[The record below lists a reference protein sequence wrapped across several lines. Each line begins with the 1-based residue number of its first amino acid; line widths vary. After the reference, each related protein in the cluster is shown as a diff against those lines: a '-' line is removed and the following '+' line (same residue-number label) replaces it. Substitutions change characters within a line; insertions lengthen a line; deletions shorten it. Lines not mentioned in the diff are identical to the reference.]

1 MELVGTNT
9 CMAERNDS
17 LRSWL
22 ALHRAPHIG
31 PATFHTL
38 LNRFGSPEAVLGA
51 GRGILSAAGLRGD
64 TIDALLQPDETAIEA
79 DLEWAGQPA
88 ASILTLADAG
98 YPSLLKE
105 ITDPPPVLY
114 VYGDVDCLALPQ
126 LAMVGT
132 RSPTPTGREIAL
144 EFARHLGGMG
154 LTITSGLAL
163 GIDAASHRGAL
174 DAGGYTVAVVGTGLD
189 RVYPARHREL
199 AHEIAGQGALV
210 SEFPPG
216 TPPLAKNFPR
226 RNRIISGLSM
236 GVLVVE
242 AAQQSGSLIT
252 ARLAS
257 EQGREVFAVPGS
269 IHNPQARGCHQ
280 LLRQGAKLV
289 ETAQD
294 IIEELG
300 GLIGYQLSPASTDEP
315 APVFELD
322 QEYRKV
328 LDCVGHEPTPVDTV
342 VERSGLTADAVC
354 SMLLVLELQGLI
366 VTTAG
371 GHYCQTC

>member
-1 MELVGTNT
+1 
-9 CMAERNDS
+9 MADEQES
-17 LRSWL
+17 LRPWL
-22 ALHRAPHIG
+22 VLHRAPHLG
-31 PATFHTL
+31 PATFHS
-38 LNRFGSPEAVLGA
+38 LNERFGGPGKILGA
-51 GRGILSAAGLRGD
+51 GRTALSAAGLREE
-64 TIDALLQPDETAIEA
+64 TVTALLAPDEATIEA
-79 DLEWAGQPA
+79 DLAWAAQPQA
-88 ASILTLADAG
+88 HILTLADDR
-98 YPSLLKE
+98 YPARLRA
-105 ITDPPPVLY
+105 IADPPPLLY
-114 VYGDVDCLALPQ
+114 VYGDPDCLAVPQ

-132 RSPTPTGREIAL
+132 RSPTPTGRETAR
-144 EFARHLGGMG
+144 EFARHLAGMG

-174 DAGGYTVAVVGTGLD
+174 AGGGYTVAVVGTGLD

-199 AHEIAGQGALV
+199 AHEIAEQGALV
-210 SEFPPG
+210 SEFAPG
-216 TPPLAKNFPR
+216 MPPLAANFPR
-226 RNRIISGLSM
+226 RNRIISGLSV

-242 AAQQSGSLIT
+242 AARQSGSLIT
-252 ARLAS
+252 ARLAL

-294 IIEELG
+294 VVEELG
-300 GLIGYQLSPASTDEP
+300 SLVAYSPASAAESEETASAAP
-315 APVFELD
+315 AELD
-322 QEYRKV
+322 AEYQKV
-328 LDCVGHEPTPVDTV
+328 LECIGHEPTSVDTV

-366 VTTAG
+366 AATTG